1 MANRN
6 SRKYPDNGNELI
18 TRLYGYSVS
27 GSKWELLLKYFQDA
41 FPMIVYCLVYL
52 IFFHALEKGVPGSYH
67 VIHSDIDDHIPFL
80 EIFII
85 PYLGWFFYVGYH
97 AVKMYIHDRKE
108 YHRLCTML
116 VIGMSV
122 FILVSAVWPN
132 RLLLRPVA
140 MPRNN
145 IFTDM
150 VKELYVADTPT
161 NVFPSI
167 HVFNTLAVITAV
179 WSSDSAYARKP
190 FMRYGTLIFGIL
202 IILSTMFLKQHS
214 AIDVTCAFLMWYLCR
229 VLVYQHH
236 FCFIRNNAEKES
248 A

>member
-6 SRKYPDNGNELI
+6 SRKYPGNGDKLAAK
-18 TRLYGYSVS
+18 LYGSSGSV
-27 GSKWELLLKYFQDA
+27 SKWESLLRYLSDA
-41 FPMIVYCLVYL
+41 FPMIVYALFYL
-52 IFFHALEKGVPGSYH
+52 ILFHALEKANPGSYH
-67 VIHSDIDDHIPFL
+67 VIHSIIDDHIPFL
-80 EIFII
+80 EVFII
-85 PYLGWFFYVGYH
+85 PYLGWFFYVIYH
-97 AVKMYIHDRKE
+97 AVMMYKRDRRE

-122 FILVSAVWPN
+122 FLFISAVWPN
-132 RLLLRPVA
+132 RLMLRPVI

-145 IFTDM
+145 IFTDL
-150 VKELYVADTPT
+150 VKNLYVADTPT

-179 WSSDSAYARKP
+179 WSSDSDYARKP
-190 FMRYGTLIFGIL
+190 FMRYGTLVFGIL

-214 AIDVTCAFLMWYLCR
+214 VIDVACAFLMWYLCR

-236 FCFIRNNAEKES
+236 FCFVSHDAERES